1 MAHPGI
7 PDSLAEVLDI
17 VSGMDRTDRMNTL
30 LDYSDRFDRVT
41 VPADVATRP
50 FPENRR
56 VQRCES
62 EAYVWALP
70 HPSGTGLQYWFAV
83 ENPNGVSARAL
94 AVLLDETCSGQ
105 DPAQVAAIPGDIVF
119 DLFGREISMGRG
131 EGLMGMV
138 AMVTGAARRSVQ
150 GEPLQ

>member
-1 MAHPGI
+1 MSYPGI

-17 VSGMDRTDRMNTL
+17 FASLDRTDRMNTL
-30 LDYSDRFDRVT
+30 LDYSDRFAQVQ
-41 VPADVATRP
+41 VPPAVATRP

-70 HPSGTGLQYWFAV
+70 REHGPGLQYWFAV

-94 AVLLDETCSGQ
+94 AVLLDETCSGA

-138 AMVTGAARRSVQ
+138 SMVTGAARRFTR